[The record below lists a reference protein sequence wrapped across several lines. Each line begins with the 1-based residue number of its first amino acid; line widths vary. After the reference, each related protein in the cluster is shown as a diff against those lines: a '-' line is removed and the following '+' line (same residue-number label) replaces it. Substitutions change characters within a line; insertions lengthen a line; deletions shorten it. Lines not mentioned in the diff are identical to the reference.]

1 MRKSDLIHVVKGKR
15 GDSGYDTY
23 VVEDAKT
30 GAIKSR
36 WINIGSVKL
45 RGVSDKLY
53 LDSSHGDLIIA
64 AYNKNDFRVL
74 SFWNITKNEGKLITI
89 VNLIFHP
96 YIWMVAIIGACFLLG
111 FKKTLKTD
119 ETFKFYALLAYGIVT
134 GITFIY
140 SIIDWRFDKMASKK
154 VEELKNSL

>member
-1 MRKSDLIHVVKGKR
+1 MSKSHLISVTKGIR

-23 VVEDAKT
+23 VVEDSLT
-30 GAIKSR
+30 GATKSR

-64 AYNKNDFRVL
+64 AYNSKDFTVR

-89 VNLIFHP
+89 TNLIFHP
-96 YIWMVAIIGACFLLG
+96 YIWMMAIIGACFLLG

-119 ETFKFYALLAYGIVT
+119 ETFKFYALLAYGIVM

-140 SIIDWRFDKMASKK
+140 SLLDWRLDKKAGKK

>member
-1 MRKSDLIHVVKGKR
+1 MSKSDLILVTKGKR

-23 VVEDAKT
+23 VVEDSKT
-30 GAIKSR
+30 GATKSR

-53 LDSSHGDLIIA
+53 LDSSHGDLIIV
-64 AYNKNDFRVL
+64 AYNKKDFTIR
-74 SFWNITKNEGKLITI
+74 SFWNVTKNEGKLITI
-89 VNLIFHP
+89 INLIFHP
-96 YIWMVAIIGACFLLG
+96 YIWIMAVIGVCFLLG

-119 ETFKFYALLAYGIVT
+119 ETFKFYALLAYGIVM

-140 SIIDWRFDKMASKK
+140 SLLDWRLDKKAGKK

>member
-1 MRKSDLIHVVKGKR
+1 MSKSDLILVTKGKR

-23 VVEDAKT
+23 VVEDSKT
-30 GAIKSR
+30 GATKSR

-53 LDSSHGDLIIA
+53 LDSSHGDLIIV
-64 AYNKNDFRVL
+64 AYNKKDFTIR
-74 SFWNITKNEGKLITI
+74 SFWNVTKNEGKLITI

-96 YIWMVAIIGACFLLG
+96 YIWIMAVIGVCFLLG
-111 FKKTLKTD
+111 FKKTLKID
-119 ETFKFYALLAYGIVT
+119 ETFKFYALLAYGIVM

-140 SIIDWRFDKMASKK
+140 SIFDWRMDKIASKK